1 MGRAKGEDKCAKTIG
16 MTNNK
21 CGNTR
26 LLVIPK
32 RKCGK
37 ANWDRGETPVYRTKI
52 DRGEDQKRYNITPLV
67 GTKHLY
73 YFKCTF
79 TSRFHRLLP

>member
-1 MGRAKGEDKCAKTIG
+1 VRQCRTDETPLGKVGAVQSTMGRAKGEDKCAKTIG

-37 ANWDRGETPVYRTKI
+37 ANRDRGETPVYRTKI
-52 DRGEDQKRYNITPLV
+52 DRGEDQKEIQQ
-67 GTKHLY
+67 
-73 YFKCTF
+73 
-79 TSRFHRLLP
+79 